1 MVTILQVR
9 KLRLRQVKSF
19 VQGHSAYKGQSQNLK
34 LESLLRSW
42 LTLFEC
48 FISAPGTSYIIQT
61 NDVIQQWFLKAA
73 SQTSVSSA
81 PEEGLYKK

>member
-1 MVTILQVR
+1 MVSILRVR
-9 KLRLRQVKSF
+9 KLRLRQVKLF

-34 LESLLRSW
+34 LESLLRSR

-61 NDVIQQWFLKAA
+61 NDVLKQWSLKAVP
-73 SQTSVSSA
+73 QTSVSSA
-81 PEEGLYKK
+81 RAESRGAL